1 MLIKDEKL
9 NSSRIATCPSKMI
22 NNTPFASNSSNSV
35 SKSEDFETFATQDR
49 ELLHTLEELGNVEK
63 AKEHGVKFRSSKVT
77 SLGFLMGHFYYYTS
91 SSILAIGFF

>member
-22 NNTPFASNSSNSV
+22 NNTPIASNSFKSF
-35 SKSEDFETFATQDR
+35 SKSGDFETFARQDR
-49 ELLHTLEELGNVEK
+49 ELLDILEELGNVEE

-77 SLGFLMGHFYYYTS
+77 SLGRLMGHFIM
-91 SSILAIGFF
+91 ILHLQS